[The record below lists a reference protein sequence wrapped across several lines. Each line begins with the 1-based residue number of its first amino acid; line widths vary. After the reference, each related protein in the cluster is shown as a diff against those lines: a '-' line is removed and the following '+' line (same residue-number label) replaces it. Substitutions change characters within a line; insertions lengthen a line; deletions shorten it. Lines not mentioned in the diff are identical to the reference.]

1 MGSPRP
7 EKPRA
12 FFPWA
17 LPALAALLAA
27 LALAPPAS
35 AQMDYMEPIQITP
48 RQLVEAYLS
57 DFHSA
62 DARYTGKLLLVTGR
76 IKSIFPPEQTYRTRP
91 YPFITMDSG
100 PNQPLIIYLWDWEA
114 VTLETVR
121 PGRTTTVMGFCQGV
135 TPQLSLTDG
144 CLYPGGCG
152 GPVANF
158 YGPYFK
164 LPPSAPR
171 RPGPRQPIP

>member
-1 MGSPRP
+1 MVSDWKKFGVYFSFLG
-7 EKPRA
+7 A
-12 FFPWA
+12 MVC
-17 LPALAALLAA
+17 A
-27 LALAPPAS
+27 LALVLAFQGS
-35 AQMDYMEPIQITP
+35 SRAQMNWIEPIQITP
-48 RQLVEAYLS
+48 RVLVESYLN

-62 DARYTGKLLLVTGR
+62 DARYTGRLLVVTGR

-114 VTLETVR
+114 VTLGAAR
-121 PGRTTTVMGFCQGV
+121 PGRTTSVMGFCQGV

-164 LPPSAPR
+164 LPPTPPR
-171 RPGPRQPIP
+171 RGYRPIPLL